1 MKAEYR
7 IQNTEYRIQE
17 PGVGKASLAGD
28 DPYNRQLLTANC

>member
-17 PGVGKASLAGD
+17 PEVGRVSLAAD
-28 DPYNRQLLTANC
+28 EPYNR